1 MRLGPVRGV
10 RLIALL
16 GALVSFALLVASC
29 YRCDGPTC
37 SNIPSVIQPDY
48 PARARDA
55 GRE

>member
-1 MRLGPVRGV
+1 M

-48 PARARDA
+48 PAHARDA